1 MRSKTTRRFRQLLAA
16 LPDPVQRQAQEA
28 YALFRGDPSHPSLH
42 FKRISP
48 TDPTLY
54 SVRVGLRY
62 RAIGIRMPDYVL
74 WVWIGSHAE
83 YDRLIEH
90 W

>member
-1 MRSKTTRRFRQLLAA
+1 VRSKTTRRFRQLLAA
-16 LPDPVQRQAQEA
+16 LPDPVQHQAQEA
-28 YALFRGDPSHPSLH
+28 YALFRTDPYHPSLH

-48 TDPTLY
+48 SDPTLY

-62 RAIGIRMPDYVL
+62 RAIGTWTPDYML

-83 YDRLIEH
+83 YDKLIER

>member
-1 MRSKTTRRFRQLLAA
+1 MRSKTTRRFRDLLAA
-16 LPDPVQRQAQEA
+16 LPEPVQRQAQEA
-28 YALFRGDPSHPSLH
+28 YRQFRNNPSHPSLR

-48 TDPTLY
+48 RDPTIY

-62 RAIGIRMPDYVL
+62 RAIGIREDDSII

-83 YDRLIEH
+83 YDQLIERY
-90 W
+90 